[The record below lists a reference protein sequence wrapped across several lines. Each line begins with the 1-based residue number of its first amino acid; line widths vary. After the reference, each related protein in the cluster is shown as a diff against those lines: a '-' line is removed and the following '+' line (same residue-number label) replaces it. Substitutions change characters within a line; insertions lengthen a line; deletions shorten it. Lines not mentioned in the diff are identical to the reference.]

1 MILKIA
7 HPIIPFITEEIWQ
20 IIGPLAK
27 NDKPSIMLD
36 NYPTYREK
44 KIDPEAISTIDLLK
58 TMVNECRRLRSEMN
72 ISPADK
78 IPLAITG
85 NLEIIKSY
93 IPYLKALAK
102 LSDIEILDELEEK
115 EAPVSIIDDY
125 KLMLKIEIDV
135 EAEQGRLQKEIEKL
149 DNEIKKCE
157 AKLGNSSFMDKAPK
171 QVVDQEKERLNG
183 FNLSKQKFQA
193 QLEKIS

>member
-1 MILKIA
+1 
-7 HPIIPFITEEIWQ
+7 
-20 IIGPLAK
+20 
-27 NDKPSIMLD
+27 
-36 NYPTYREK
+36 
-44 KIDPEAISTIDLLK
+44 
-58 TMVNECRRLRSEMN
+58 
-72 ISPADK
+72 
-78 IPLAITG
+78 
-85 NLEIIKSY
+85 
-93 IPYLKALAK
+93 
-102 LSDIEILDELEEK
+102 LDELEEK

-157 AKLGNSSFMDKAPK
+157 AKLGNSSFIDKAPK
-171 QVVDQEKERLNG
+171 QVVDQEKDRLNG

>member
-20 IIGPLAK
+20 IIGPLAQ